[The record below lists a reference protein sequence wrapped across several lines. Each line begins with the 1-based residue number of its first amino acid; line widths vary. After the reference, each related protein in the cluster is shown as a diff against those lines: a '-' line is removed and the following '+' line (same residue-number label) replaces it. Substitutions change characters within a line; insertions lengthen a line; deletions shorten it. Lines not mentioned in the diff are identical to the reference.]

1 MAQNLTQEEFE
12 NIMSGCIT
20 NGERYVVVESTPLA
34 TFSKE
39 RDVINPVM
47 LQSQYND
54 GFYYRIGDICARI
67 TAITPKELIRGA
79 ILYPKKN
86 NGTLPTNVY
95 IDKVVDVEDRK
106 MFYQAHIEPD
116 VLNFFKIKQNKHLM
130 HDIDAYYHTFYR
142 GFKIQGNPDFINI
155 LKNQYNNT
163 SSIQLKNASNELKS
177 VLSINLPVIKEKID
191 CDTLT
196 VVLAPRAKAN
206 QEEWYQQ
213 LRKSVSEW
221 CVEHT
226 NEGFEDGC
234 NYIIRHTNTPTTH
247 LGEEG
252 DIYPGI
258 IKGTC
263 IISSEMT
270 GKHILFIDD
279 IYTYGVNIDEDCLQA
294 IMDNHPA
301 SLTFYSVAKTLK
313 KEE

>member
-12 NIMSGCIT
+12 NVMSGCIT
-20 NGERYVVVESTPLA
+20 NEERYVVVESMPLA

-39 RDVINPVM
+39 RGIINPIM
-47 LQSQYND
+47 HHSQYND
-54 GFYYRIGDICARI
+54 GFYYRIGDICAKI

-86 NGTLPTNVY
+86 KETLPSNVY
-95 IDKVVDVEDRK
+95 IDKVVDVVDKK

-116 VLNFFKIKQNKHLM
+116 VLNFFEIKQNKHLK
-130 HDIDAYYHTFYR
+130 HNIDAYYHTFYR
-142 GFKIQGNPDFINI
+142 GFKIPGNPDYLNI

-163 SSIQLKNASNELKS
+163 SPIQLNSASIELKS
-177 VLSINLPVIKEKID
+177 VLSLNLPVIKDKIN

-206 QEEWYQQ
+206 QEGWYQQ
-213 LRKSVSEW
+213 LRKAVSEW

-234 NYIIRHTNTPTTH
+234 NYIIRYTDTPTTH

-252 DIYPGI
+252 EIYPGI
-258 IKGTC
+258 IKDTC
-263 IISSEMT
+263 RISSSIA
-270 GKHILFIDD
+270 GKQILFIDD

-294 IMDNHPA
+294 IMDNNPA